1 MKPHRGELWLAD
13 LEPVR
18 GHEQGGR
25 RPVLVVSVDLFN
37 QGPAG
42 LAIVIPLTS
51 KDKGIP
57 SHVRVE
63 PPEGGLRASSVI
75 QCEAIR
81 SISSDRLVQS
91 WGRISPETLER
102 VEDWLRTLLQL

>member
-1 MKPHRGELWLAD
+1 MKPHRGEIWLAD

-42 LAIVIPLTS
+42 LCIVLPITS
-51 KDKGIP
+51 RDRGIP
-57 SHVRVE
+57 SHVPMH
-63 PPEGGLRASSVI
+63 PPEGGLTTRSVI

-81 SISSDRLVQS
+81 SISSDRLVKR
-91 WGRISPETLER
+91 WGVVSPAR
-102 VEDWLRTLLQL
+102 MGQVEDWLRPLLGL

>member
-1 MKPHRGELWLAD
+1 MKPHRGEIWLAD

-25 RPVLVVSVDLFN
+25 RPVLVVSVDVFN

-51 KDKGIP
+51 RDRGIK
-57 SHVRVE
+57 SHVRVA
-63 PPEGGLRASSVI
+63 PPEGGLRTSSVI

-81 SISSDRLVQS
+81 SLSSDRLVQA
-91 WGRISPETLER
+91 WGRVSPEAMQQ